1 MEDSVAETGEVAHA
15 IANAFQ
21 NFGFVVAALGIAIS
35 KRNIKGVEDQL
46 APSCGSLWYIPG
58 IQADGRIR
66 RGRSSQQVAL

>member
-21 NFGFVVAALGIAIS
+21 NFGFVVAALGITVS
-35 KRNIKGVEDQL
+35 KRNVKGVEGQL
-46 APSCGSLWYIPG
+46 TPSCGSLWYIPG

-66 RGRSSQQVAL
+66 RGRSSQQATL